1 MIYRYYCPARPPA
14 PDAVPR
20 GAIRVEYADED
31 GYMVD
36 EEGHVYEAWG
46 FVEYDRQLTE
56 KEIDDYELDAMNDGT
71 V

>member
-1 MIYRYYCPARPPA
+1 
-14 PDAVPR
+14 VPR

-56 KEIDDYELDAMNDGT
+56 KEIDDYELDAVNDGI
-71 V
+71 